1 MGKYLIVNADGFG
14 FTRGINR
21 GIEEAV
27 AHGIVTSISVNA
39 NFDPIEDLP
48 EFVRTYPHISVGVHL
63 NPVVGRP
70 LADLTLIPTLVDG
83 EGNFHYREF
92 SHRLLHGRID
102 PGELTYELTL
112 QIERVREMGIR
123 ISHLDSHQNQHLYPT
138 YFPVFMDLL
147 KRHGIAC
154 MRTHAHFAPADSPRF
169 RLDRWLFYLRQPA
182 RLPVHLFT
190 RYMMWRARRQ
200 GAIMADRLLT
210 TASSGNKAELQHWLQ
225 LLRNVPAGW
234 SEVYCHP
241 AYPDDELRRWA
252 TYVEERRREVAVLSS
267 PDTREEIGRCGIELK
282 SFHDLFRAKAVMPD
296 ILRDAGLGLGQ
307 EDHR

>member
-39 NFDPIEDLP
+39 NFDAIEELTG
-48 EFVRTYPHISVGVHL
+48 FVRAYPHISVGVHL

-70 LADLTLIPTLVDG
+70 LANPAVVPTLVDG

-92 SHRLLHGRID
+92 SRRLLRGRID
-102 PGELTYELTL
+102 PGELSYELTL
-112 QIERVREMGIR
+112 QLERVRGMGIQ
-123 ISHLDSHQNQHLYPT
+123 ISHLDSHQNQHLFPA
-138 YFPVFMDLL
+138 YFPVFMRLL
-147 KRHGIAC
+147 ERYGISC
-154 MRTHAHFAPADSPRF
+154 MRTHAHFAPADSPRL

-190 RYMMWRARRQ
+190 RTMMWRARRR

-210 TASSGNKAELQHWLQ
+210 TARSGHKADLPRWLQ

-252 TYVEERRREVAVLSS
+252 TYVEERRREIDVLTSRE
-267 PDTREEIGRCGIELK
+267 TREEVVRCGIELK
-282 SFHDLFRAKAVMPD
+282 SFRDLFREKIIVRE
-296 ILRDAGLGLGQ
+296 ILSDAGFGIEQ
-307 EDHR
+307 RDRR